1 MMSMLRVFLLN
12 FFVISSTLGF
22 SATNSQ
28 LSKNASS
35 ATKLIENLAFRI
47 KSIQRKH
54 HYSDFFQ
61 TLAKRQGF
69 NGVVLIAENHRVVYR
84 DAFGYSELKK
94 HTPLAIDDQFQL
106 ASVSKQFTAVAIMML
121 KERGILKYDDH
132 VTRFF
137 PDFPY
142 QQVTIRHL
150 LTHRAGLPDY
160 RWFIDPVITDKN
172 APLSNRM
179 MMSHLSNL
187 KPAPYF
193 SSGSRFSYS
202 NTGYAI
208 LASIVE
214 KVTGV
219 SFSTFMKAAIFE
231 PLGMKNTKVY
241 SKCDCETLP
250 GAVCGYERNGAYLAA
265 NDCFN
270 GITGDKNIYST
281 IDDLF
286 LWDQAL
292 YSNRLL
298 KSETLAE
305 AYKPGSPEKKGV
317 RNYGFGWR
325 LNLQNP
331 QKQVVYHGG
340 WWRGFRTLFVRN
352 LTDGNTLIVLSN
364 KVNYSINSLQVIT
377 GELLGLNTDSLDS
390 E

>member
-1 MMSMLRVFLLN
+1 MSMLRVFLFCFLVFTGTIAGASVN
-12 FFVISSTLGF
+12 SHAKK
-22 SATNSQ
+22 SA
-28 LSKNASS
+28 LSAS
-35 ATKLIENLAFRI
+35 KLVENLAFRI
-47 KSIQRKH
+47 KAIQRKH
-54 HYSDFFQ
+54 HYADFFQ

-84 DAFGYSELKK
+84 DAFGYSDLRK
-94 HTPLAIDDQFQL
+94 HTELAIDDQFQL

-121 KERGILKYDDH
+121 KERGFLSYEDY

-137 PDFPY
+137 PEFPY

-160 RWFIDPVITDKN
+160 RWFMDPVISDKN

-179 MMSHLSNL
+179 MMNHLIQL

-193 SSGSRFSYS
+193 SAGSRFSYS

-214 KVTGV
+214 KVSGV
-219 SFSTFMKAAIFE
+219 SFSKFMHAAIFE

-241 SKCDCETLP
+241 SKCDCDTLP
-250 GAVCGYERNGAYLAA
+250 GSVCGYERNGAYLAA

-298 KSETLAE
+298 KAETLAE
-305 AYKPGSPEKKGV
+305 AFKPGSPERKGI

-331 QKQVVYHGG
+331 NKQVVYHGG
-340 WWRGFRTLFVRN
+340 WWRGFRTLFIRN
-352 LTDGNTLIVLSN
+352 TTDGNTLIVLSN
-364 KVNYSINSLQVIT
+364 KVNYSINSLQALT